1 MILLILLSS
10 TCLAQKRTDFKKE
23 LNALVGFKELGVK
36 KVEIINN
43 LIREESGNGLSR
55 NAKRLNN
62 YTGMRC
68 VTKRKTTAIGCDT
81 NGFAIYKSRIDSF
94 RDLGIWLKL
103 YTKPHWT
110 DKQLLNY
117 LRKVYAKDK
126 NYLKDY

>member
-1 MILLILLSS
+1 M
-10 TCLAQKRTDFKKE
+10 AQKKQTDFKKE
-23 LNALVGFKELGVK
+23 LNTISGFKELGIN

-43 LIREESGNGLSR
+43 LVREESGNGLSR

-68 VTKRKTTAIGCDT
+68 VTKRKTTAIGCDP
-81 NGFAIYKSRIDSF
+81 NGYAKYRSRKDSF
-94 RDLGIWLKL
+94 RDLKIWLKL

-110 DKQLLNY
+110 DKQLLDH

-126 NYLKDY
+126 NYLKGY